1 MLCRMAAKGEERAG
15 VLIIRVWIEPGA
27 DDQLRA
33 RLTES
38 RDLASRDQTT
48 HAAGTVEEI
57 VERVR
62 SWAEDFVEAR

>member
-1 MLCRMAAKGEERAG
+1 MAARVGERAG
-15 VLIIRVWIEPGA
+15 VLIIRMWVEPGTEGG
-27 DDQLRA
+27 LRA

-48 HAAGTVEEI
+48 HAAASVDEI

-62 SWAEDFVEAR
+62 VWAQEVIEAQ